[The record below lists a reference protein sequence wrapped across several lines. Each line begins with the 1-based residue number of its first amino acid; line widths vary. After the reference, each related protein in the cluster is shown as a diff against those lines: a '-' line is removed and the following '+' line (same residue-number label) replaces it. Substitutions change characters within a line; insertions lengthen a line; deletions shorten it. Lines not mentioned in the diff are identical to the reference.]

1 MTGSEDWEVQ
11 AWVKDVH
18 DNGFGKIKN
27 PKAPAL
33 GLPSKFDTKEE
44 LVMYLTKLIYTDT
57 TRHSFANFYVFEYV
71 QISLFSQVPNHNHF
85 LGTQGLLLTLPQS

>member
-11 AWVKDVH
+11 AWVQDVH

-27 PKAPAL
+27 PKEPAL
-33 GLPSKFDTKEE
+33 GLPSKLDNKEE

-57 TRHSFANFYVFEYV
+57 TRHSFANFYVFE
-71 QISLFSQVPNHNHF
+71 
-85 LGTQGLLLTLPQS
+85 